1 MLKFFSHS
9 QKLLVEPPESQ
20 VIYFLEDVTLT

>member
-1 MLKFFSHS
+1 
-9 QKLLVEPPESQ
+9 VEPPESQ

>member
-9 QKLLVEPPESQ
+9 QKLLVEPSESQ